1 MRNQAMNDPMQIPPL
16 RNLENRCVLIEGQR
30 RQLRNQ
36 VNERARQLKE
46 LDSWLEL
53 APKVDETLEALTQ
66 RLLDDLV
73 RQLEDLMTKALREVI
88 EQPLTLKAETA
99 EKRGALNVEF
109 HIERDGQ
116 TEDILRGQGGS
127 VTNVL
132 SVMLRFFA
140 LSTRDP
146 AKHRRFL
153 VLDEQDCWLR
163 PDLVPRLLEVVQ
175 QASRELG
182 FQVIYISHHDRA
194 TLERY
199 CDKVYQ
205 LRPGAD
211 GVIATEEST
220 RAMTED

>member
-1 MRNQAMNDPMQIPPL
+1 M
-16 RNLENRCVLIEGQR
+16 
-30 RQLRNQ
+30 
-36 VNERARQLKE
+36 
-46 LDSWLEL
+46 EL

-73 RQLEDLMTKALREVI
+73 HQLEDLMTKALREVI

-99 EKRGALNVEF
+99 EKRGALNVDF
-109 HIERDGQ
+109 HIERDGE

>member
-1 MRNQAMNDPMQIPPL
+1 MNDTIQIPTL
-16 RNLENRCVLIEGQR
+16 RKLENRCVLIEGQR

-36 VNERARQLKE
+36 VDERARELKE

-73 RQLEDLMTKALREVI
+73 HQLEDLMTKALREVI

-99 EKRGALNVEF
+99 EKRGALNVDF
-109 HIERDGQ
+109 HIERDGE

-220 RAMTED
+220 RAITED

>member
-1 MRNQAMNDPMQIPPL
+1 MNDPMQMPTL
-16 RNLENRCVLIEGQR
+16 WKLENRCVLIEGQR

-73 RQLEDLMTKALREVI
+73 HQLEDLMTKALREVI

-99 EKRGALNVEF
+99 EKRGALNVDF
-109 HIERDGQ
+109 HIERDGE

-220 RAMTED
+220 RATTED

>member
-1 MRNQAMNDPMQIPPL
+1 MPTL

-46 LDSWLEL
+46 LDCWLEL

-109 HIERDGQ
+109 HIERDGEI
-116 TEDILRGQGGS
+116 EDILRGQGGS

-146 AKHRRFL
+146 VKHRRFL

>member
-1 MRNQAMNDPMQIPPL
+1 MTDPIQMPTL

-109 HIERDGQ
+109 HIERDGEI
-116 TEDILRGQGGS
+116 EDILRGQGGS

-146 AKHRRFL
+146 VKHRRFL

>member
-1 MRNQAMNDPMQIPPL
+1 MTDPMQIPTL
-16 RNLENRCVLIEGQR
+16 RKLENRCVLIEGQR

-36 VNERARQLKE
+36 VDERARELKE

-109 HIERDGQ
+109 HIERDGEI
-116 TEDILRGQGGS
+116 EDILRGQGGS

>member
-1 MRNQAMNDPMQIPPL
+1 MNDPMQIPTL
-16 RNLENRCVLIEGQR
+16 RKLENRCVLIEGQR
-30 RQLRNQ
+30 RQLMNQ
-36 VNERARQLKE
+36 VDERARQLKE

-73 RQLEDLMTKALREVI
+73 HQLEDLMTKALREVI
-88 EQPLTLKAETA
+88 DQPLTLKAETA
-99 EKRGALNVEF
+99 EKRGALNVDF
-109 HIERDGQ
+109 HIERDGEI
-116 TEDILRGQGGS
+116 EDILRGQGGS

-211 GVIATEEST
+211 GVVATEEST

>member
-1 MRNQAMNDPMQIPPL
+1 MNDTIQIPTL
-16 RNLENRCVLIEGQR
+16 RKLENRCVLIEGQR

-36 VNERARQLKE
+36 VDERARQLKE

-73 RQLEDLMTKALREVI
+73 HQLEDLMTKALREVI

-99 EKRGALNVEF
+99 EKRGALNVDF
-109 HIERDGQ
+109 HIERDGE

-220 RAMTED
+220 RAITED

>member
-1 MRNQAMNDPMQIPPL
+1 MTDPIQMPTL

-109 HIERDGQ
+109 HIERDGEI
-116 TEDILRGQGGS
+116 EDILRGQGGS

>member
-1 MRNQAMNDPMQIPPL
+1 MTDPIQMPTL

-36 VNERARQLKE
+36 INERARQLKE
-46 LDSWLEL
+46 LDCWLEL

-109 HIERDGQ
+109 HIERDGEI
-116 TEDILRGQGGS
+116 EDILRGQGGS

>member
-1 MRNQAMNDPMQIPPL
+1 MTDPIQMPTL

-46 LDSWLEL
+46 LDCWLEL

-109 HIERDGQ
+109 HIERDGEI
-116 TEDILRGQGGS
+116 EDILRGQGGS

-146 AKHRRFL
+146 VKHRRFL

>member
-1 MRNQAMNDPMQIPPL
+1 MTDPIQMPTL

-73 RQLEDLMTKALREVI
+73 HQLEDLMTKALREVI

-99 EKRGALNVEF
+99 EKRGALNVDF
-109 HIERDGQ
+109 HIERDGE

-205 LRPGAD
+205 LRPGTD

>member
-1 MRNQAMNDPMQIPPL
+1 MTDPIQMPTL

-36 VNERARQLKE
+36 INERARQLKE
-46 LDSWLEL
+46 LDCWLEL

-109 HIERDGQ
+109 HIERDGEI
-116 TEDILRGQGGS
+116 EDILRGQGGS

-182 FQVIYISHHDRA
+182 FQVIYISHHDRT